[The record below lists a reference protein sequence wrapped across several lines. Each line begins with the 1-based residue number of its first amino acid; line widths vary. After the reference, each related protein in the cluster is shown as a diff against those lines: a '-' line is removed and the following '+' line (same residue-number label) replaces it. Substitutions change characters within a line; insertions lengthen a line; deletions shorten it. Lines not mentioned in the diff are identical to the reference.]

1 MMPLARHDYLVLS
14 DSDVRVPPGYL
25 AAVVA
30 PLTRPEVGIVTC
42 PYRGRPGPG
51 VWSRLGSMFI
61 DDWFIPS
68 VRVAALLG
76 SRAFAFG
83 ATIGIRREM
92 LERIGG
98 FEAIVNQLADD
109 YRLGELTRQLG
120 ARTELSE
127 VLVETAVDERSLR
140 QLADHE
146 LRWLRTIRTVRPMGY
161 AFSFVT
167 FGLPVAL
174 LACLLSGGSTATLT
188 MLAVTATARVMLRMA
203 HRGVARTASELGLLL
218 LSDALL
224 FTLWCWSFFG
234 RRVRWGQRFYRVA
247 RDGSF
252 HPVP

>member
-1 MMPLARHDYLVLS
+1 MMPFARHDYLVLS

-30 PLTRPEVGIVTC
+30 PLTDPAVGIVTC
-42 PYRGRPGPG
+42 PYRSRPARG

-76 SRAFAFG
+76 SRGFAFG

-98 FEAIVNQLADD
+98 FGAIVNQLADD

-127 VLVETAVDERSLR
+127 MLVETAVDERSLR
-140 QLADHE
+140 DVTEHE
-146 LRWLRTIRTVRPMGY
+146 LRWLRTIRTVRPAGY

-167 FGLPVAL
+167 LGLPVAV
-174 LACLLSGGSTATLT
+174 LACLLSGGTAATLI

-203 HRGVARTASELGLLL
+203 HRGRMPAVSELGLLL
-218 LSDALL
+218 VSDFLL

-234 RRVRWGQRFYRVA
+234 RRVRWGQGFYRVC